1 MRKRTKAREIAI
13 QALYQLELRG
23 YELGN
28 ELEMFFKQQDI
39 LPEVLDFAKELV
51 NGCKTQRHEID
62 LKIIAISENWDLH
75 RMAIIDRC
83 VLRLGA
89 YELLYRDDIPPKV
102 AINEAIDLAKKFSTD
117 NSGTFVNG
125 ILDKV
130 YSRYKGQRD
139 NNKVDGANI
148 KDGG

>member
-28 ELEMFFKQQDI
+28 ELDMFFKQHDL

-51 NGCKTQRHEID
+51 YGCKTQRKEID

-130 YSRYKGQRD
+130 YSRYK
-139 NNKVDGANI
+139 
-148 KDGG
+148 

>member
-1 MRKRTKAREIAI
+1 MRKRTKAREVAI

-23 YELGN
+23 YELGS
-28 ELEMFFKQQDI
+28 ELDMFFKQEDL
-39 LPEVLDFAKELV
+39 LPEVLDFAKGLV
-51 NGCKTQRHEID
+51 DGCKTQRHEID
-62 LKIIAISENWDLH
+62 QKIIAISENWDLH

-130 YSRYKGQRD
+130 YSRYKGQK
-139 NNKVDGANI
+139 NNEKV
-148 KDGG
+148 